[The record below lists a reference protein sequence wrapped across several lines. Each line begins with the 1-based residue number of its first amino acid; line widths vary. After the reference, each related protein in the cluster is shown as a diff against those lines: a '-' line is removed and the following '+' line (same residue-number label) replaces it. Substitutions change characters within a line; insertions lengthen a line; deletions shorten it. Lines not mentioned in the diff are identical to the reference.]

1 MGTIFAFGGKVM
13 KLPSFLTKEKYG
25 EIRLTGHRIGLLHV
39 VDLFNEGNNAEQIV
53 AEFDSIDLPLVR
65 QVIDFYLENK
75 AEVDLYIAECHA
87 EIDRQAAQPRKG
99 PDLAE
104 LQRRMDSLR
113 RSKGA

>member
-1 MGTIFAFGGKVM
+1 M
-13 KLPSFLTKEKYG
+13 KLPSFLTKGKYG

-39 VDLFNEGNNAEQIV
+39 VDLFNEGNTAEEIV

-65 QVIDFYLENK
+65 KVIKFYLDNK
-75 AEVDLYIAECHA
+75 AEVDAYVADCHA

-99 PDLAE
+99 PDVAE
-104 LQRRMDSLR
+104 LQRRMDLLR